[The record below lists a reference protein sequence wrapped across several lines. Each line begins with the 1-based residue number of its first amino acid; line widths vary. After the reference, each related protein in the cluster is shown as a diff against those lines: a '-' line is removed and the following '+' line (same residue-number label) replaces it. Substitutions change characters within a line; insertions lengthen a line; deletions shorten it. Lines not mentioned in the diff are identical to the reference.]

1 MRNLSSQ
8 SRQFVRV
15 SQFPQF
21 TNCRPGVIGLMCL
34 VLVAGWFVP
43 KVALAATP
51 LWQTPTAAQLVAA
64 ANRAVQSQQLAQTRW
79 NAASAAATCPPA
91 TALITEAATS
101 LAAAVDSD
109 EPLDPEFEEELIA
122 ALAEELRRDRS
133 EVEDSEDSDR
143 NRTPIRSPPAAVYDA
158 LPPEIAT
165 QANSLDVDMSGD
177 TSDVAELSFCD
188 ASSEDEDREAYLREL
203 GVDEYRKR
211 DIFNDLIEGIG
222 LGDTAGS
229 GSLTIAN
236 RWSDR
241 KRFFMNL
248 LMS

>member
-1 MRNLSSQ
+1 M
-8 SRQFVRV
+8 
-15 SQFPQF
+15 
-21 TNCRPGVIGLMCL
+21 
-34 VLVAGWFVP
+34 
-43 KVALAATP
+43 
-51 LWQTPTAAQLVAA
+51 
-64 ANRAVQSQQLAQTRW
+64 
-79 NAASAAATCPPA
+79 
-91 TALITEAATS
+91 
-101 LAAAVDSD
+101 DSD

-188 ASSEDEDREAYLREL
+188 DSSEDEDREAYLREL